1 MQGLQR
7 KEEKIMSRRMLRIS
21 AVCLLGVPSAGL
33 PGCIGVSE
41 NSPSTH
47 YPTVGRE
54 LCDLKTAHEQG
65 ALDEQ
70 EYELARQKVMARL
83 DKPVKA

>member
-1 MQGLQR
+1 
-7 KEEKIMSRRMLRIS
+7 MLRLS
-21 AVCLLGVPSAGL
+21 AAGLLGLALAGL
-33 PGCIGVSE
+33 AGCIGVSE
-41 NSPSTH
+41 NSPTTH

-54 LCDLKTAHEQG
+54 LCDLKTAHDQG